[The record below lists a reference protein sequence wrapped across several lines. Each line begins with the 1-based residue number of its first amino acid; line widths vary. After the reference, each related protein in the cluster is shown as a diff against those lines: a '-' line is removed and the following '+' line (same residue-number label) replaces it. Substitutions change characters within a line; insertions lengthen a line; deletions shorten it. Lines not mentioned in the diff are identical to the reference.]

1 MAVISGFTGAF
12 DSLDATNDAAVTS
25 WSGTL
30 SIDANKIEPAFGE
43 KWRRTVLGAG
53 EFTGSLTA
61 NLVRDVA
68 ASQPFDPSSSGNWA
82 ALTGLT
88 ILLTLDATST
98 STHYTFEGCLF
109 NITTSFT
116 NGGVAQLTADF
127 ANTGTDFAVS
137 WDEAA

>member
-12 DSLDATNDAAVTS
+12 TSANATNDAAVTS

-68 ASQPFDPSSSGNWA
+68 NSAPFVASDSGNWA
-82 ALTGLT
+82 SMTGVA
-88 ILLTLDATST
+88 IVLTLDATAT
-98 STHYTFEGCLF
+98 ATKYTFTGCLF

-127 ANTGTDFAVS
+127 ANTSTDFAVG
-137 WDEAA
+137 WDEAV

>member
-1 MAVISGFTGAF
+1 
-12 DSLDATNDAAVTS
+12 L
-25 WSGTL
+25 L
-30 SIDANKIEPAFGE
+30 IDANKIEPAFGE

-68 ASQPFDPSSSGNWA
+68 NSAPFVASDSGNWA
-82 ALTGLT
+82 SMTGVA
-88 ILLTLDATST
+88 IVLTLDATAT
-98 STHYTFEGCLF
+98 ATNYTFAGCLF

-127 ANTGTDFAVS
+127 ANTGTDFAVG